1 MRLSWF
7 AVLGS
12 EKTRTEWLGSS
23 GVWGFRS
30 VQFGQAVALMVR
42 LTFGQIRMVETGM
55 LSLLASLNQSI
66 RWGLREPGSGG
77 SADRGRD
84 IGNDFGRN
92 FLSEDMEDFSRL

>member
-66 RWGLREPGSGG
+66 RWGLREPGSGDPPIEAEI
-77 SADRGRD
+77 SATT
-84 IGNDFGRN
+84 
-92 FLSEDMEDFSRL
+92 SEGTF